1 MEFVHVELKRDTWFK
16 PHKKIQNE
24 EEAIEF
30 VRQMI
35 GNLDREVIIV
45 IFTAESGQVIN
56 ASICSIGAESSS
68 ICSVSE
74 ILRTALL
81 AGGKNII
88 LCHNHPSGSKTASLE
103 DLKITKKLAVACKF
117 MDITLLDHILI
128 AGTETVSFRQEYRD
142 VLDTS
147 GFDLPELLIGSR
159 KTV

>member
-16 PHKKIQNE
+16 PHKKIHNK

-30 VRQMI
+30 VKQMI
-35 GNLDREVIIV
+35 GNLDREAVIA

-56 ASICSIGAESSS
+56 ASICSIGAESAS

-88 LCHNHPSGSKTASLE
+88 LCHNHPSGSKTASRE

-117 MDITLLDHILI
+117 MDIELLDHILI
-128 AGTETVSFRQEYRD
+128 AGTETVSFRQEYSE
-142 VLDTS
+142 VLDVS
-147 GFDLPELLIGSR
+147 GFNLPALLMS
-159 KTV
+159 

>member
-16 PHKKIQNE
+16 PHKKIHNK

-30 VRQMI
+30 VKQMI
-35 GNLDREVIIV
+35 GNLDREAVIA
-45 IFTAESGQVIN
+45 IFTAESGQVISG
-56 ASICSIGAESSS
+56 SICSIGTESTA

-88 LCHNHPSGSKTASLE
+88 LCHNHPSRSKTVSRE

-117 MDITLLDHILI
+117 MDVELLDHILI
-128 AGTETVSFRQEYRD
+128 AGTETVSFRQEYSE
-142 VLDTS
+142 VLDVS
-147 GFDLPELLIGSR
+147 GFNLPALLMS
-159 KTV
+159 